1 MSGTEESDKRQKL
14 TQLDRK
20 VFEVVTL
27 FKQHLKVV
35 PDEVDALLEKFL
47 QDELVGESQ
56 DGHTVGE
63 VEVAHHEL
71 HTARVELLGLEVV
84 GGLQEVLHVVDVDV
98 RLAGVWK
105 MRN

>member
-47 QDELVGESQ
+47 QDELVGESE
-56 DGHTVGE
+56 DGHAVGE

-84 GGLQEVLHVVDVDV
+84 RGLQEVLHVVDVDV

-105 MRN
+105 MSN